1 MGKTLKYIFVFIAI
15 TVVGFEIGY
24 LSDQIDFSRLLSG
37 WKNKN
42 SGIIT
47 KTYELKAKTD
57 KTTPVFTVKFFGVR
71 EDRSEI
77 PLDKRGLLWGDGT
90 SGIVLGEGK
99 RTIVW
104 TPTFPEDDDSIVDI
118 RVEAEDVTNKATYLV
133 LDLDS
138 YTMEYSSDPPDV
150 KDADEY
156 EIGCRRRQL
165 WLRRVEPGTFSMGGY
180 HFTDD
185 SIANSEELLSP
196 REITITKAY
205 YIAVFET
212 TQKQFEKVYGTN
224 PSFYKHDTTPVDN
237 IYYYMLRGN
246 EYNEMYRWNFFYILR
261 NRTGGSLR
269 FDLPTEAQWEMA
281 CRSKGDGT
289 FLSPYE
295 WNNGV
300 SIYEEGSFDRVG
312 SACWNSKYNY
322 DEGNT
327 TREVGLLEPSLIG
340 LYDMHGNIAELCLDC
355 YKIGYREGVDPKPV
369 TKDEATD
376 LGILS
381 GIGHSARGGCW
392 RYLPT
397 ICTSTSREP
406 YDGRDPATTGFRIV
420 LNGPNE

>member
-1 MGKTLKYIFVFIAI
+1 MGKISRYIFVIIA
-15 TVVGFEIGY
+15 VAFVSFLLGY
-24 LSDQIDFSRLLSG
+24 LSDQIHFSRLLSG
-37 WKNKN
+37 RESRNG
-42 SGIIT
+42 GIIT
-47 KTYELKAKTD
+47 KAYELKAATD

-71 EDRSEI
+71 EDGSEF
-77 PLDKRGLLWGDGT
+77 PLDERGLLWGDGT

-212 TQKQFEKVYGTN
+212 TQKQFEKVFGNN

-246 EYNEMYRWNFFYILR
+246 EYNKMYRWNFFYILR

-312 SACWNSKYNY
+312 SACWNSEYNY

-355 YKIGYREGVDPKPV
+355 YKVGYKEGVDPKPV

-376 LGILS
+376 LGMLS